1 MKVRALSF
9 GASRTGFTY
18 SAALILRCEPH
29 RLLSFAQPSLI
40 LRSTFAYPSLNL
52 RLSFAQPSLKVRRK
66 LGETS
71 GGRGCVVCTFKCYKS
86 AYYNMEVR

>member
-9 GASRTGFTY
+9 A
-18 SAALILRCEPH
+18 H
-29 RLLSFAQPSLI
+29 PSLN
-40 LRSTFAYPSLNL
+40 LRSTFAEGSEE
-52 RLSFAQPSLKVRRK
+52 ARRK

-86 AYYNMEVR
+86 AYYNIEVR

>member
-29 RLLSFAQPSLI
+29 RLLSFAHPSLI
-40 LRSTFAYPSLNL
+40 LRSTFAEGSEE
-52 RLSFAQPSLKVRRK
+52 ARRK

-71 GGRGCVVCTFKCYKS
+71 GGRGCIVCTFKCYKS

>member
-1 MKVRALSF
+1 MTLYPSVRAAQASHTRLRLSF
-9 GASRTGFTY
+9 VTY
-18 SAALILRCEPH
+18 SAAPARCEPH

-40 LRSTFAYPSLNL
+40 LRS
-52 RLSFAQPSLKVRRK
+52 SFAEGSEEARRK